1 MSTLYQNNLLDL
13 TTPPKICIITP
24 NIPIRN
30 NKDQKI
36 NDEEVNNETKFWKSF
51 SQSIKKNKRG
61 LDGKQRIL
69 SIIAE
74 EFGPTI
80 LHEKL
85 QVFLLLEIVQ

>member
-1 MSTLYQNNLLDL
+1 MLDL
-13 TTPPKICIITP
+13 TTLPKICIIAP

-36 NDEEVNNETKFWKSF
+36 NDKEVNNETKFWKSF
-51 SQSIKKNKRG
+51 LQSTKKNKRE

-74 EFGPTI
+74 EFEPTI
-80 LHEKL
+80 LYEKL